1 MRNAFSVG
9 QQVIEIGI
17 SVDHVAQRAQQEEC
31 RPPEI
36 SDRRKGTIYS
46 EARVQCPIRSV
57 AVGADFDFTV
67 GQCLVSDENS
77 ACWISARHNTLS
89 DGDVKVCLSYGS
101 AL

>member
-17 SVDHVAQRAQQEEC
+17 SVDHMAQRAQQEEC

-77 ACWISARHNTLS
+77 ACCIPITHNLLS
-89 DGDVKVCLSYGS
+89 NGDVRAYVSCDSV
-101 AL
+101 